1 MTQLSKLATLGL
13 GKETTPNTYIVPS
26 MGIPFTKADFED
38 PIAPLRDESVRGNDT
53 VVQGIYPGPQHAT
66 WSIDCLAYP
75 DLLGHFLCGTIG
87 PDTVTAGVSTTLSSA
102 STAGAT
108 SISVAATIPLNS
120 IIKIDTGANLE
131 YAKVTAVSG
140 SGPYTL
146 TVTTSSSGPVGLTYA
161 HNSSVAVVSQTTHTF
176 KQSPSTA
183 IPTYSFT
190 VYDTTQTLGYV
201 GAKMTDLQIKIDP
214 NAAVSLTVN
223 ALAFPGTTQS
233 LASETYSPYV
243 PGLGWTW
250 TQTQLGTA
258 TTRGKTLDLTI
269 KRAGEAINSSDGTQG
284 PREIFVGALECDG
297 TYKAIFENQT
307 DMNTFLNYTQG
318 AVVATVSSPISM
330 GGQSLAL
337 TMSKSGWT
345 TGKRDLSQPYV
356 QADFS
361 ISGIYNTTDGGAVS
375 AVLSNFQTA
384 AY

>member
-13 GKETTPNTYIVPS
+13 GKETTPNTYTAPT

-53 VVQGIYPGPQHAT
+53 VVQGVYPGPQHAT
-66 WSIDCLAYP
+66 WSIDVLAYP
-75 DLLGHFLCGTIG
+75 DLAGHFFAGTIG
-87 PDTVTAGVSTTLSSA
+87 PDTVTAGVSTTLSA
-102 STAGAT
+102 SSLANAT
-108 SISVAATIPLNS
+108 SISTAASIAAGS
-120 IIKIDTGANLE
+120 IIKIDSGANLE

-140 SGPYTL
+140 AGPYTL
-146 TVTTSSSGPVGLTYA
+146 TVTTSNNGSVGLLYA
-161 HNSSVAVVSQTTHTF
+161 HNSSVAVVSATTHTF

-190 VYDTTQTLGYV
+190 VYDTTQTLGYA
-201 GAKMTDLQIKIDP
+201 GAKFTDLQIKIDP
-214 NAAVSLTVN
+214 NAAISLSAT

-250 TQTQLGTA
+250 TQTQIGTP

-297 TYKAIFENQT
+297 TYKAIFENQI

-318 AVVATVSSPISM
+318 ALVATISSPISM
-330 GGQSLAL
+330 GGQSIAV
-337 TMSKSGWT
+337 TMSKSAWT
-345 TGKRDLSQPYV
+345 TGKRDLGQPYV
-356 QADFS
+356 QADFN
-361 ISGIYNTTDGGAVS
+361 ISGVYNTTDGGAVS
-375 AVLSNFQTA
+375 VVLQNWQTT